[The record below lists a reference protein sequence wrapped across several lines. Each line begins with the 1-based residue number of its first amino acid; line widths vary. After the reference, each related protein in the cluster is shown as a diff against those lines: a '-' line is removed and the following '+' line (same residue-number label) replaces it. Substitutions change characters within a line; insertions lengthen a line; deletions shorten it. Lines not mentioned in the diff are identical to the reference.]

1 MWSSVILLLDGVPGG
16 FVVVRSPVTPVG
28 PINWLVHVP
37 EPGGMNIGAGAGR
50 KRSDC
55 NEHNGT
61 NTPGEEVEF
70 GFLEAHELVAAQ
82 CTRGVATRHRTNM
95 RWCGEGFRA
104 IYGDV
109 TGTLTETA
117 WKCKLSSAE
126 EPLLPFNSVVF
137 KNPFSRRFCT
147 GLLLISLCISVT
159 TARGEAMLE
168 LFQLTWPQITQK
180 MPEIAEAGYDSLW
193 LPNPAKGN
201 SGGYSVGYDVFDPF
215 DLGSSN
221 QQGTVATMYGT
232 QAQLIQMVQM
242 AHRFGIRV
250 YFDNVMNHRSST
262 VPGYPGSGTATNYY
276 PGLIPQDFHL
286 QTVSSGYNNWPSIGD
301 PYWCTTEVV
310 ENQPLLGLCDL
321 ANEPGTVNFNFG
333 NNVGNTITKPSF
345 VRFPNRPD
353 LYMDTNGPFLGAG
366 TGTGWPSP
374 ANGYGPV
381 NGWRPFD
388 GHGQPVPEDAS
399 TYLCRAVAWTL
410 YMTGCDGFRL
420 DAVKHTP
427 VNFFGN
433 ESGQT
438 NDPAFGGYTGAIQ
451 AMYDYVHGYGSN
463 VIANGYIETDG
474 NRNSLFNTEAP
485 RNDAMIF
492 GEYEPGALDAG
503 EDFYDYLNSGMR
515 LLNQPLYLHMNNVF
529 QNNETMSGMD
539 QRDFIP
545 SSSDSGNC
553 DGNGNFSGA
562 QAVNFPQT
570 QDGGSCCPAKEGME
584 NAYFFMHE
592 GLPLVYSDGFNHNT
606 SGGTPIESFANYLGE
621 FGDNTMPDIMYLHN
635 QLARGGTTSR
645 WSDQNIVA
653 FERYD
658 YREGNASEPQ
668 TQVVSLLVM
677 NDKTGDPADISFDD
691 GVSRVSDGYY
701 LNPSYTTSTN
711 VSNSRGL
718 GLAVSFAPGSVLV
731 QLASSSPTGG
741 RAYQKLLVHGATSS
755 LSTAQ
760 STANAADPT
769 QRLIYVGGQTI
780 TTGGGAIELNIP
792 TDSWVIYAYQW
803 PEPSRANPSTNS
815 IVLQQGGHDVP
826 HITVYRTD
834 GPDGDPNYNPLFPFK
849 MRGGVDS
856 FGNVITGANV
866 SKLTYA
872 IDVPVV
878 TNGNFDILVRSDAS
892 CSNTLVKLD
901 GGIDL
906 NCQMGLGPT
915 NDSAGLAPTNFLDLR
930 DNPPGYADDVF
941 LGYEQTAFEFRNG
954 PEKFAARNI
963 ASNNIVALGAETY
976 SYTVGGGSN
985 EITGDG
991 YGDGITNETAAWV
1004 YHDPLATN
1012 TALSPNNS
1020 ATQRVPLSPV
1030 AGQPVTIY
1038 VQVGYRL
1045 QINTCFIYYT
1055 TDGSDPEGAF
1065 GIGKATTQVVQG
1077 FFLNHDS
1084 VQSNIDWWSATIPAQ
1099 PNGTRVNYKIGL
1111 FYGGS
1116 AGYTSISPISDAEPQ
1131 GSKYYGLNQAAI
1143 TNFNPTTA
1151 VVWLHNDLNPANTVT
1166 GLQSGY
1172 HIVRART
1179 FLPRPGMSSSYNT
1192 ILQTF
1197 YYDGALPSGV
1207 IAQPSANGNTL
1218 TNQSFTIVIQT
1229 DSTAT
1234 EADVNIQDSNPNND
1248 DIVTGEAN
1256 GNGND
1261 DNGNPIFVAATPAT
1275 PASTNYA
1282 QEFHFNYVNVP
1293 TNGAATVT
1301 VRLKEVTSSLFS
1313 NRFTTLTCT
1322 INTVAPSQVV
1332 EISNPESD
1340 GTVLTVG
1347 NGGSFPLQTCFTST
1361 LDTNNINLFSI
1372 YINGVFQPRRA
1383 ANEAPLY
1390 LFGGTA
1396 CGTGMHML
1404 TFEWTPTTIGTNQLQ
1419 VVYTNGV
1426 TLSDT
1431 RTVIVAPPLV
1441 ISGWNSS
1448 SQLLSWSSAPGVNY
1462 VVLATTNLSIPF
1474 QPISTV
1480 IPAQGTSSVFFDN
1493 FTSAPPQKFYQVEEV
1508 TNSP

>member
-1 MWSSVILLLDGVPGG
+1 MYFIVACRIFITLQLSVFKKIY
-16 FVVVRSPVTPVG
+16 
-28 PINWLVHVP
+28 
-37 EPGGMNIGAGAGR
+37 
-50 KRSDC
+50 
-55 NEHNGT
+55 
-61 NTPGEEVEF
+61 
-70 GFLEAHELVAAQ
+70 
-82 CTRGVATRHRTNM
+82 
-95 RWCGEGFRA
+95 FRA
-104 IYGDV
+104 
-109 TGTLTETA
+109 A
-117 WKCKLSSAE
+117 
-126 EPLLPFNSVVF
+126 
-137 KNPFSRRFCT
+137 CT
-147 GLLLISLCISVT
+147 GSFLILFSASIIR
-159 TARGEAMLE
+159 ARGEAMLE

-201 SGGYSVGYDVFDPF
+201 SGGFSIGYDVFDPF
-215 DLGSSN
+215 DLGSTN
-221 QQGTVATMYGT
+221 QQGTVATKYGT

-262 VPGYPGSGTATNYY
+262 VPGYPDSGTPTNYY
-276 PGLIPQDFHL
+276 PGLIQQDFHL
-286 QTVSSGYNNWPSIGD
+286 QRISGGYRNWPTIGD

-321 ANEPGTVNFNFG
+321 ANEPGSLNFNFG
-333 NNVGNTITKPSF
+333 INLGNTTTKPSF
-345 VRFPNRPD
+345 IRFPGRPD

-366 TGTGWPSP
+366 TGTGWPVP

-388 GHGQPVPEDAS
+388 GHGQPVPEDVS

-410 YMTGCDGFRL
+410 YITGCDGFRL

-433 ESGQT
+433 ETGQAD
-438 NDPAFGGYTGAIQ
+438 DPAFGGYTGAIQ

-463 VIANGYIETDG
+463 VIANGYVETDG

-492 GEYEPGALDAG
+492 GEYDPGALDQG

-515 LLNQPLYLHMNNVF
+515 LLNFPLYIHMNNVF

-553 DGNGNFSGA
+553 DANGNFSGA

-570 QDGGSCCPAKEGME
+570 QDGGSCCPANEGME

-592 GLPLVYSDGFNHNT
+592 GLPMVYSDGFNHNT
-606 SGGTPIESFANYLGE
+606 GGGTPIVSYANYLGE

-658 YREGNASEPQ
+658 YREGNSSEPQ

-677 NDKTGDPADISFDD
+677 NDKTGFPADISFDD
-691 GVSRVSDGYY
+691 GVTNRTPDGYY
-701 LNPSYTTSTN
+701 LNPSNTTSTA
-711 VSNSRGL
+711 VSNSKGL

-755 LSTAQ
+755 MSEAQ
-760 STANAADPT
+760 ATANGADPT

-780 TTGGGAIELNIP
+780 TSGGGAIELTIP

-815 IVLQQGGHDVP
+815 IVFQQGGVDVP

-834 GPDGDPNYNPLFPFK
+834 GPNGDTNYNPLFPFK
-849 MRGGVDS
+849 MRGGVD
-856 FGNVITGANV
+856 FHGNVVTGANV
-866 SKLTYA
+866 SNLTYSV
-872 IDVPVV
+872 DVPVV

-901 GGIDL
+901 GGLDL
-906 NCQMGLGPT
+906 NSQMGLGPT
-915 NDSAGLAPTNFLDLR
+915 NNNSGLAPTNFLDFR
-930 DNPPGYADDVF
+930 DNKPGYADDVF
-941 LGYEQTAFEFRNG
+941 MGYEQTAFEFRNG

-963 ASNNIVALGAETY
+963 ASNNIVAVGAETY
-976 SYTVGGGSN
+976 SYIVGGSSN
-985 EITGDG
+985 VIAGEG
-991 YGDGITNETAAWV
+991 YGVGITNQTAAWV
-1004 YHDPLATN
+1004 FHDPLATN
-1012 TALSPNNS
+1012 SALAPNN
-1020 ATQRVPLSPV
+1020 APTQRVPLSPA
-1030 AGQPVTIY
+1030 AGQSATIY
-1038 VQVGYRL
+1038 VQVGYQF
-1045 QINTCFIYYT
+1045 QINTCYIYYT

-1065 GIGKATTQVVQG
+1065 GVGKGTTQVVQG

-1084 VQSNIDWWSATIPAQ
+1084 VQNNIDWWSATIPAR
-1099 PNGTRVNYKIGL
+1099 PNGTQVNYKVGL
-1111 FYGGS
+1111 FSGGS
-1116 AGYTSISPISDAEPQ
+1116 AGYASIAPISDAEPQ
-1131 GSKYYGLNQAAI
+1131 GSKYFGLNQAAI

-1151 VVWLHNDLNPANTVT
+1151 AVWLHNDLNPANTVT
-1166 GLQSGY
+1166 GLQSGF

-1197 YYDGALPSGV
+1197 YYDAALPSGI
-1207 IAQPSANGNTL
+1207 IASPPVDGDAIS
-1218 TNQSFTIVIQT
+1218 NQTFVIVIQT

-1234 EADVNIQDSNPNND
+1234 EADVNIQDSNPDND
-1248 DIVTGEAN
+1248 DIVTGQAN

-1261 DNGNPIFVAATPAT
+1261 TKGNPIFVAAKPAT
-1275 PASTNYA
+1275 PTSTNYA

-1293 TNGAATVT
+1293 TNGPATIT
-1301 VRLKEVTSSLFS
+1301 VRLKEITSSLFS
-1313 NRFTTLTCT
+1313 NRYTTLTRAVS
-1322 INTVAPSQVV
+1322 TVAPTQVV
-1332 EISNPESD
+1332 EISNPQTD
-1340 GTVLTVG
+1340 GTVITMTPG
-1347 NGGSFPLQTCFTST
+1347 NSIPIQTCFTST
-1361 LDTNNINLFSI
+1361 LDTNNVNWFSI
-1372 YINGVFQPRRA
+1372 YINGMFQPRTDTNA
-1383 ANEAPLY
+1383 QPLY

-1404 TFEWTPTTIGTNQLQ
+1404 TYNWSPSTIGTNQIQ
-1419 VVYTNGV
+1419 VIYTNGI

-1431 RTVIVAPPLV
+1431 RSVIVAPPLV
-1441 ISGWNSS
+1441 INGWDPS

-1462 VVLATTNLSIPF
+1462 VVLATTNLALPF
-1474 QPISTV
+1474 QPISAI

-1493 FTSAPPQKFYQVEEV
+1493 YTSAPPQKFYEVEAV